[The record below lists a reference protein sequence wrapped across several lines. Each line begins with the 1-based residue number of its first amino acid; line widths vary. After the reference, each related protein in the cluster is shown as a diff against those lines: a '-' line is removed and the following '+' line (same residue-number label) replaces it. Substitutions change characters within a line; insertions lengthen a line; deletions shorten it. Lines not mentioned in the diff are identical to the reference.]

1 MGVGII
7 APKENDRWLRA
18 LVSIVSFLMGSFIF
32 ARYHRFFSP
41 KRRWVIVSSYII
53 QLAMVTAAAVMVTV
67 GPSTTPKSPITV
79 WVLVPI
85 ALVAF
90 QSAGQA
96 VISRVLKYNSL
107 TSVVLTSLYCDL
119 ASDEKLFAP
128 LKDNPERNRR
138 ILAPTLLIIG
148 AMFGGLW
155 SHSEI
160 GVAGALWTAVALKFC
175 VVMAWCFWASE
186 KETA

>member
-1 MGVGII
+1 
-7 APKENDRWLRA
+7 
-18 LVSIVSFLMGSFIF
+18 MGSFVF

-41 KRRWVIVSSYII
+41 KKRWVIVSSYII
-53 QLAMVTAAAVMVTV
+53 QLSMVTGAAVMVTV
-67 GPSTTPKSPITV
+67 GPSTTPKDPITV

-128 LKDNPERNRR
+128 LKDNAERNRR

-155 SHSEI
+155 AHSEI
-160 GVAGALWTAVALKFC
+160 GVAGALWTAVVLKFF
-175 VVMAWCFWASE
+175 VVVAWCFWAPE
-186 KETA
+186 KEQA

>member
-1 MGVGII
+1 MGII
-7 APKENDRWLRA
+7 APRENDRWLRA
-18 LVSIVSFLMGSFIF
+18 LVSIVSFLLGSFFF

-41 KRRWVIVSSYII
+41 KRRWVIVSSYLI
-53 QLAMVTAAAVMVTV
+53 QLAMVIGAAVMVTV
-67 GPSTTPKSPITV
+67 GPSTTPQSPITV

-119 ASDEKLFAP
+119 ASDPKLFAP
-128 LKDNPERNRR
+128 VKENPERNRR
-138 ILAPTLLIIG
+138 VLAPTLLIIG

-160 GVAGALWTAVALKFC
+160 GVAGALWTAVTLKFF
-175 VVMAWCFWASE
+175 VVLAWCFWASE
-186 KETA
+186 KEEA